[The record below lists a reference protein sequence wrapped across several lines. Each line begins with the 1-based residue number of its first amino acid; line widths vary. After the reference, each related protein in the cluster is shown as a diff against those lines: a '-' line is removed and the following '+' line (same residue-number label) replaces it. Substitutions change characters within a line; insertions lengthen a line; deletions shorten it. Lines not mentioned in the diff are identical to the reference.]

1 MGGVKQ
7 DLKKLHRN
15 HDEARGHQETTTF
28 FSRLRLA
35 KNALEDFVLGL
46 KVNVNIFAR
55 ENLINFILK

>member
-15 HDEARGHQETTTF
+15 HDEARRYQETKTF

-35 KNALEDFVLGL
+35 KKALEDFVLGL
-46 KVNVNIFAR
+46 KVNINIFAR
-55 ENLINFILK
+55 ENLINFIFK